1 MNTLVDGIL
10 GVAGAIATLFV
21 TRDSPNFEV
30 VAGMVGVVVIGV
42 VVLTAILAGRR
53 WRR

>member
-1 MNTLVDGIL
+1 MNTIVDAIL
-10 GVAGAIATLFV
+10 SMAGAIATLFV

-30 VAGMVGVVVIGV
+30 VAGMVGVVVIALG
-42 VVLTAILAGRR
+42 VLTAILASWR

>member
-1 MNTLVDGIL
+1 VNAFVDGIL
-10 GVAGAIATLFV
+10 GAAGAIATLFV

-30 VAGMVGVVVIGV
+30 VAGMVGVVVIGL